1 MTVSGRSGMAI
12 AFAAAVFTAA
22 GPAADSSR
30 AFADEGPDTNLS
42 GFWRVVDHIP
52 GNGLFTGRMT
62 VRRRGDGV
70 YEVTTQLIGA
80 ADDMVRRRSGTVTVG
95 AGGAWRGALT
105 ADGLE
110 ITETATVSGDGNVV
124 TGRWFPVA
132 APGRGGTFRAVRM
145 AEGIVAVMALSPPS
159 LRAGE
164 TAEVTLHGTGMAGP
178 VDLGAGVRVI
188 ETIVDSP
195 VTMVVEVRVAG
206 DASPGPRMVAVGGC
220 ARAPGLFAIE
230 R

>member
-1 MTVSGRSGMAI
+1 MAI
-12 AFAAAVFTAA
+12 AFAVAVFTTV
-22 GPAADSSR
+22 GPAAEPLPGPSR
-30 AFADEGPDTNLS
+30 AFADAGPGANLS

-62 VRRRGDGV
+62 IRRRGDGV

-80 ADDMVRRRSGTVTVG
+80 ADDTVRQRSGTVTVG

-105 ADGLE
+105 ADGVE
-110 ITETATVSGDGNVV
+110 ITETATVSGDGNTVF
-124 TGRWFPVA
+124 GRWFPVA
-132 APGRGGTFRAVRM
+132 APDRGGAFRAVRM
-145 AEGIVAVMALSPPS
+145 AEGIAAVMAVSPRS
-159 LRAGE
+159 LRVGE
-164 TAEVTLHGTGMAGP
+164 TAEVTLYGTGMAGP

-195 VTMVVEVRVAG
+195 VTLVVEVRVAK
-206 DASPGPRMVAVGGC
+206 DAAPGPRVVTVGGGVK
-220 ARAPGLFAIE
+220 APGLFAIE

>member
-1 MTVSGRSGMAI
+1 MTVSVKLGVAI
-12 AFAAAVFTAA
+12 ALVAAIPAACATGPPPPSA
-22 GPAADSSR
+22 GPR
-30 AFADEGPDTNLS
+30 ANLS

-52 GNGLFTGRMT
+52 GDGLFSGRMT
-62 VRRRGDGV
+62 VRRRGDGL

-80 ADDMVRRRSGTVTVG
+80 DDTVRQRSGRVTVG

-105 ADGLE
+105 AEGLE
-110 ITETATVSGDGNVV
+110 ITETATVSGDGNTVA
-124 TGRWFPVA
+124 GRWFPVA
-132 APGRGGTFRAVRM
+132 APDRGGAFRAVRM
-145 AEGIVAVMALSPPS
+145 AEGIAAVMAVSPSS

-188 ETIVDSP
+188 ETIVDYP
-195 VTMVVEVRVAG
+195 VTIVVQVRVAG
-206 DASPGPRMVAVGGC
+206 DANPGPRIVAVGAS
-220 ARAPGLFAIE
+220 ARAPGLFSIQ